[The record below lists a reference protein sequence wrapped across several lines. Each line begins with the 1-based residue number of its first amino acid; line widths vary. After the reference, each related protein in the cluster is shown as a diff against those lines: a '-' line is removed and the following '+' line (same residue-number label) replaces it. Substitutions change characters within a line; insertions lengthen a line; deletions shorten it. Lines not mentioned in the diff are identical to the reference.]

1 MNIDGAVLD
10 RYTTGARAR
19 QDALCCPVDYD
30 TSLLAILPKEIIERD
45 YGCGDP
51 SRYVRTGDTVLD
63 LGSGAGKICYMAAQL
78 VGARGRVIGVDMND
92 DMLALACKYQSA
104 MAARLGGDRVTFLKG
119 KIQDLALDIRAM
131 QDWLAQHPVHDE
143 ADRMRLRQCEE
154 EQKAARPLIADS
166 SVDLVISNCVLNLV
180 ADSEKQQMVSEVFR
194 VLKPGGRIA
203 ISDIIS
209 DRPIPA
215 DMKQDPELWSGCLS
229 GAFHEAE
236 MPAMFAAAGFSAIA
250 YDKWEMQP
258 WRVVNGITFR
268 SVTLT
273 AVRPAGTDDRDACH
287 ELVYRGPFESV
298 TDETGRCYRRG
309 ERVRVTAQ
317 RHRLLTGPAYSGAFI
332 DLSAADAAQAACGS
346 RETAGGGCC
355 G

>member
-10 RYTTGARAR
+10 RYTAGAQAR

-30 TSLLAILPKEIIERD
+30 GSLLAILPREIIERD

-78 VGARGRVIGVDMND
+78 VGSRGRVIGIDMND

-104 MAARLGGDRVTFLKG
+104 MAARLGGDRVEFLKG
-119 KIQDLALDIRAM
+119 KIQDLALDIRTM
-131 QDWLAQHPVHDE
+131 QDWLVQNPVHE
-143 ADRMRLRQCEE
+143 ESDRIRLRQRE
-154 EQKAARPLIADS
+154 EQQKATRPLIPDN

-209 DRPIPA
+209 DQPVPA

-236 MPAMFAAAGFSAIA
+236 MPAMFTAAGFSAIT
-250 YDKWEMQP
+250 YDKWEAQP
-258 WRVVNGITFR
+258 WRIVNGITFR

-273 AVRPAGTDDRDACH
+273 AVRPAVANDGDACH

-309 ERVRVTAQ
+309 ERIAVTAE
-317 RHRLLTGPAYSGAFI
+317 RHRLLTGPVYDGAFI
-332 DLSAADAAQAACGS
+332 DLSTTGETPAACCS
-346 RETAGGGCC
+346 AESASGGCC